1 MMKITEINKENLATE
16 NLSEPSNQQIIQGL
30 KLVIT

>member
-1 MMKITEINKENLATE
+1 MMKITEINKENLATD
-16 NLSEPSNQQIIQGL
+16 NLNEPSNQQIIQGL